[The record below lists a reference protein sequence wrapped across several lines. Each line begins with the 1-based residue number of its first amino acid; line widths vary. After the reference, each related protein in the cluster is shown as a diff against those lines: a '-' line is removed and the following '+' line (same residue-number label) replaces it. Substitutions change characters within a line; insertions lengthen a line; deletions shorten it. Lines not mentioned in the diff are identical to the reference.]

1 MTRPLRVLIV
11 DDSET
16 DAALLLRHLRR
27 GGYEVTSARVDTAE
41 GLRSALGGEPWDI
54 VLCDYNMPTFD
65 APRALAVVEEHG
77 QDLPVIVVSGAV
89 GEDAAVD
96 CMRRGAQD
104 YVVKDRLARLLPAVE
119 RELAEAASRAER
131 RRLAERLAKSEA
143 ALARSEKL
151 RALGQMAAGISHDLK
166 NILNPLALH
175 LQLVERSVRRGLPV
189 QDELTEMRQILGR
202 AVETLERLRDFS
214 RQAPESKVEMV
225 DLDKVAREAVE
236 IARPRNTSGN
246 RRMCTLELELGGA
259 PAIRGR
265 SSDMVNAIVNL
276 VVNAIDAMPD
286 GGHVWVRT
294 GAVGDRAYLEVADDG
309 PGMPPEVEQRVF
321 EPFFTTKGDEGTGLG
336 LAMAFAC
343 AARHGGQL
351 TLTTS
356 PGKGACFRCELPSVA
371 TGAPPSPA
379 VLETPREGPAD

>member
-1 MTRPLRVLIV
+1 
-11 DDSET
+11 
-16 DAALLLRHLRR
+16 
-27 GGYEVTSARVDTAE
+27 
-41 GLRSALGGEPWDI
+41 
-54 VLCDYNMPTFD
+54 
-65 APRALAVVEEHG
+65 
-77 QDLPVIVVSGAV
+77 
-89 GEDAAVD
+89 
-96 CMRRGAQD
+96 
-104 YVVKDRLARLLPAVE
+104 
-119 RELAEAASRAER
+119 
-131 RRLAERLAKSEA
+131 
-143 ALARSEKL
+143 
-151 RALGQMAAGISHDLK
+151 MAAGISHDLK

-286 GGHVWVRT
+286 GGHVW
-294 GAVGDRAYLEVADDG
+294 GAHGRRRRSGVSRGGRRRPGDAPPRSNSASSSHFSPPKATKARASAW
-309 PGMPPEVEQRVF
+309 
-321 EPFFTTKGDEGTGLG
+321 
-336 LAMAFAC
+336 AMAFAC

>member
-27 GGYEVTSARVDTAE
+27 GGYEVTSTRVDTAE
-41 GLRSALGGEPWDI
+41 GLRGALAGEAWDI

-65 APRALAVVEEHG
+65 APRALAVVAEHG
-77 QDLPVIVVSGAV
+77 ADLPVIVVSGAV

-131 RRLAERLAKSEA
+131 RVLAERLAKSEA

-166 NILNPLALH
+166 NILNPLSLH
-175 LQLVERSVRRGLPV
+175 LQLVERSVRRGQPV

-214 RQAPESKVEMV
+214 RQTPESKVEVV

-236 IARPRNTSGN
+236 IARPRNTSGR

-259 PAIRGR
+259 PPVRGR

-294 GAVGDRAYLEVADDG
+294 GAAGDRAFLEVVDDG

-351 TLTTS
+351 TLTTG

-371 TGAPPSPA
+371 SEAPP
-379 VLETPREGPAD
+379 ETPAEGAAG